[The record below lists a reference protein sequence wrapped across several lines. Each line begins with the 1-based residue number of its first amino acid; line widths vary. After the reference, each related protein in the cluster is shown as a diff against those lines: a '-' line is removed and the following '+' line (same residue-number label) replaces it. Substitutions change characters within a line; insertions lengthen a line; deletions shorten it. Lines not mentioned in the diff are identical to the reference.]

1 MYRYRAFQSIQ
12 WFQIKAGRCSTYPVM
27 DHGFEGVLEFLAEA
41 VGLEDVNDSHEEQ
54 QTFTLVISCGNTAR
68 PETG

>member
-1 MYRYRAFQSIQ
+1 
-12 WFQIKAGRCSTYPVM
+12 M